1 MIGLDLQL
9 DGDNCWPE
17 LKEKGFIE
25 AKVDGIA
32 KAVPALPCVSI
43 CRMGKWC

>member
-9 DGDNCWPE
+9 DGDNCWPD

-25 AKVDGIA
+25 AHGT
-32 KAVPALPCVSI
+32 
-43 CRMGKWC
+43 G